1 MTCRVA
7 CRRPGRRV
15 RTGRAG
21 ARGASKPSD
30 KAKASGQVAMKCSEF
45 IALTSEYVDGYLSA
59 PEVIAFEKHL
69 ARCAAC
75 ARYLRVLEQGIS
87 LARDMD
93 VIEPSE
99 DFDWR
104 LNRRL
109 REIDEVM
116 AERTRSAASGAAL
129 AVAIAGMVAF
139 LAWSP
144 ILSTGVSRSAAQ
156 WFGESRAD
164 LVPDDTVG
172 GWEWWYGG
180 GVEPAAM
187 RRPSASNAFPGPYSP
202 LRVDPPIRGGGESRT
217 VLTSLFDTE

>member
-1 MTCRVA
+1 M
-7 CRRPGRRV
+7 
-15 RTGRAG
+15 
-21 ARGASKPSD
+21 
-30 KAKASGQVAMKCSEF
+30 
-45 IALTSEYVDGYLSA
+45 
-59 PEVIAFEKHL
+59 
-69 ARCAAC
+69 AC
-75 ARYLRVLEQGIS
+75 ARYLRVLEHGIA
-87 LARDMD
+87 LAREMD
-93 VIEPSE
+93 VVEPSE

-139 LAWSP
+139 LAWTP
-144 ILSTGVSRSAAQ
+144 ILSPAVSRSAISSG
-156 WFGESRAD
+156 FGESRAD
-164 LVPDDTVG
+164 LLPDDTVG

-187 RRPSASNAFPGPYSP
+187 RPPSASNAFPGPYSP